1 MTTSELPLKGGRK
14 SRAARREE
22 TMQRVVDAAIDLV
35 HERGEMPLRAVAHR
49 LGMTPPA
56 LYRYVSSQAELTQR
70 VAWELDRRATERFR
84 AARDS
89 FPDSDPLGQ
98 LTAAAVAF
106 RQWALGNKDEFGLV
120 FTNPDADLCTD
131 LEMQAESGLVFTEL
145 LVKVHL
151 GHHTPVPSLD
161 ELDPRLV
168 EILRNPLIP
177 ADLDQLPDRMRGMV
191 WTFMRSW
198 AALYGTV
205 TLEVFGHIDPRV
217 VEQGHLFKAMVLE
230 QCAILGLGDQLERVG
245 DLLDDLLAGP

>member
-1 MTTSELPLKGGRK
+1 MTTIQQPRTT
-14 SRAARREE
+14 RAQRRED
-22 TMQRVVDAAIDLV
+22 TMQRIVDAAIELV
-35 HERGEMPLRAVAHR
+35 HERGEMTLRAVAMK

-70 VAWELDRRATERFR
+70 VAFEIDRRAAEGFK

-89 FPDSDPLGQ
+89 YPDDDPVAQ
-98 LTAAAVAF
+98 LAAAAVAF
-106 RQWALGNKDEFGLV
+106 RRWALTHRDEFGLV

-131 LEMQAESGLVFTEL
+131 LEMQSESGLMFTEL

-151 GHHTPVPSLD
+151 RHQTPIPDLD
-161 ELDPRLV
+161 TLDPHLV

-177 ADLDQLPDRMRGMV
+177 ADLEQVPDRMRGLV

-205 TLEVFGHIDPRV
+205 TLEVFGHVDPRV
-217 VEQGHLFKAMVLE
+217 VEQGHLFKAMVIE
-230 QCAILGLGDQLERVG
+230 QCGLLGLGDQLHRV
-245 DLLDDLLAGP
+245 DELLDALM